1 VGRGGS
7 IVLTALFVA
16 CLVAIWLWGLKAQA
30 KWVDPRTYELM
41 RAGQDPGRPVTDW
54 FKKAARNPPTWL
66 LLLLLL
72 TSVAWLAGNL
82 ILRFDAFAS
91 NRRSGQTLSL
101 SLSAL
106 GAAGV
111 IVWVSRGLFV
121 NFKRA
126 S

>member
-1 VGRGGS
+1 VARGGS

-16 CLVAIWLWGLKAQA
+16 CLVAIWLWGLKEQA
-30 KWVDPRTYELM
+30 KWVDPRTYDLM

-72 TSVAWLAGNL
+72 TSVLLLAGNL
-82 ILRFDAFAS
+82 ILLFDALTS
-91 NRRSGQTLSL
+91 HRGNGQTLAP

-106 GAAGV
+106 GAACV
-111 IVWVSRGLFV
+111 ITWVFRGLYLEFR
-121 NFKRA
+121 KA